1 MPLIRPAVRA
11 VPVALLAAVVFAPA
25 PGTSAPVGQPA
36 SKGTPP
42 PADVE
47 VVGVDGSVLKLKVLD
62 EKLELVTKYGT
73 LQVPV
78 ADVRRVE
85 FASRTPADIAA
96 RLTLLIGDL
105 GHPDFAAREKATAEL
120 RGYRERAYLPL
131 LKAVKH
137 ADPEVG
143 RRADES
149 VRFLQQSLPAG
160 ALEAREQDVIQT
172 DDMRLTGRLSGA
184 GLRVVSAQFGEQ
196 TLKLADARSLR
207 AAGVSGDDVAAAGT
221 APPTLA
227 AYQGQFGKELAFAV
241 TGATPNGQGVGLWGT
256 GQYTLDSSLAAAAVH
271 AGVLRPGQAGVV
283 RVRVVTSPPQFVGS
297 AQNGFTSTHY
307 GPYQGGAYEFVR
319 R

>member
-1 MPLIRPAVRA
+1 MPLIRPTTRV
-11 VPVALLAAVVFAPA
+11 VALVVLAAFVFAPV
-25 PGTSAPVGQPA
+25 PGVSAPVGQPTG
-36 SKGTPP
+36 KTPTP
-42 PADVE
+42 TEVE
-47 VVGVDGSVLKLKVLD
+47 VVGLDGSVLKLKVLD
-62 EKLELVTKYGT
+62 EKLELVTRYGT

-85 FASRTPADIAA
+85 FASRTPAEVAA
-96 RLTLLIGDL
+96 RVTTLIGDL

-120 RGYRERAYLPL
+120 RGFKERAYLPL

-137 ADPEVG
+137 PDPEVG

-149 VRFLQQSLPAG
+149 VRFLQQLLPA
-160 ALEAREQDVIQT
+160 AVLEAREQDVVQT
-172 DDMRLTGRLSGA
+172 EDMRFTGRLSGA

-196 TLKLADARSLR
+196 TLRLADARSLR
-207 AAGVSGDDVAAAGT
+207 AAGVSGDDAATAAA

-227 AYQGQFGKELAFAV
+227 AFQGQFGKELAFAV
-241 TGATPNGQGVGLWGT
+241 TGATPGGGQPTGLWGS
-256 GQYTLDSSLAAAAVH
+256 GQYTLDSALAAAAVH

-283 RVRVVTSPPQFVGS
+283 RVRVVPSPPQFVGS
-297 AQNGFTSTHY
+297 TQNGFTSTHY